1 MWNILAL
8 GLSSASIVKGY
19 ISWGENCV
27 WSCSLCLRCQPD
39 MTVGM
44 LSYTRVSR
52 MSTHYNLSPDM
63 FVNWVGFTPEWATVH
78 THQQSTLCMKGV
90 WCRSGGVP
98 LTARCSL
105 HCTTE
110 NSKSVGPQADGERG
124 HWCFCV
130 FPVGCARSPLH
141 LAVILYRYPNYP
153 AGVVCCLD
161 HVSVKGTQWCI
172 CVFQGK
178 VGSWELAAHGG
189 VEWGGWRW
197 QWSRQCKNLPEIKI
211 DW

>member
-1 MWNILAL
+1 
-8 GLSSASIVKGY
+8 
-19 ISWGENCV
+19 
-27 WSCSLCLRCQPD
+27 

-98 LTARCSL
+98 LTAHCSL

-110 NSKSVGPQADGERG
+110 KSVGPQADGERG
-124 HWCFCV
+124 HSV
-130 FPVGCARSPLH
+130 FLCLPGRLCQVPTPPHCHTVPFPQLPSRGCLLPSSCECKGHSVVH
-141 LAVILYRYPNYP
+141 LCLPREGWEVRVSIHD
-153 AGVVCCLD
+153 GV
-161 HVSVKGTQWCI
+161 K
-172 CVFQGK
+172 
-178 VGSWELAAHGG
+178 
-189 VEWGGWRW
+189 
-197 QWSRQCKNLPEIKI
+197 
-211 DW
+211 